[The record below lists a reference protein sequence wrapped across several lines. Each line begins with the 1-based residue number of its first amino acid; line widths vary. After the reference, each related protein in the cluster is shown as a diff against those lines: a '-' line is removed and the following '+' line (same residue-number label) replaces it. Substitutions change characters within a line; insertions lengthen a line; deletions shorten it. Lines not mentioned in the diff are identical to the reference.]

1 MTFFFF
7 FFFTFRFPPSDSVIL
22 LHFTKL
28 STDWLLVSCC
38 CCYHCK
44 LPPKVKMCLSKI
56 YSISTIFSP
65 FPPML
70 IALTTE
76 YSANRRTSF
85 QQQKREGKLWELACN
100 FNFISTGCILLP
112 FYILF
117 GHYNITT
124 AAPACLILNFPK
136 EEGGKERER
145 ENASAEFAKEVSG
158 NSAFIIIIK
167 ITIGFLI
174 RLHQQQ
180 LRKGFV
186 ECLHC

>member
-1 MTFFFF
+1 
-7 FFFTFRFPPSDSVIL
+7 
-22 LHFTKL
+22 
-28 STDWLLVSCC
+28 
-38 CCYHCK
+38 
-44 LPPKVKMCLSKI
+44 MCLSKI

-85 QQQKREGKLWELACN
+85 QQQKREGKLWELECN

-117 GHYNITT
+117 GHYNIT
-124 AAPACLILNFPK
+124 AAACLILNFPK

-145 ENASAEFAKEVSG
+145 ESASAEFAKEVSG

-186 ECLHC
+186 ECLHYCCGCCCCGKKAENIFSWNGESVAEVKKGVYRKNILKLLKTRQGLFLIIKIN